1 MKSID
6 EISRTNTIANDF
18 SRFQYFID
26 CVIIKNFEIIKAMN
40 HALIP
45 EQLVLSACMKY
56 LELQLTTPTL
66 KIRRR
71 EFIET
76 QTAGLNT
83 QNRLALNSCC
93 LIFKLKASRGVLTSF
108 FERPLKDDN
117 WAKFF
122 SGGRRKVVSPCS
134 RKQLDHAAEY
144 ILIFSALLS
153 ALGLREN
160 SSSSPKRA
168 RSAKWF

>member
-26 CVIIKNFEIIKAMN
+26 CVIIKNFEIIKVMN

-117 WAKFF
+117 
-122 SGGRRKVVSPCS
+122 
-134 RKQLDHAAEY
+134 
-144 ILIFSALLS
+144 
-153 ALGLREN
+153 
-160 SSSSPKRA
+160 
-168 RSAKWF
+168 